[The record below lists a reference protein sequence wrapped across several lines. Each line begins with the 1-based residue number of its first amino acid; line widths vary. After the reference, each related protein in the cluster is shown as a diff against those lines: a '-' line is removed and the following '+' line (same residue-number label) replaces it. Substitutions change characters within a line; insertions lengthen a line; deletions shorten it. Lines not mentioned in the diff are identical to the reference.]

1 MRGSTHTLL
10 HLSVCL
16 FPALLRHS
24 VNLIKDYLSFSVLEE
39 TEFTRVLY
47 LDMELP
53 ILLTMNQA
61 ENHKPKLG
69 GKWLLCR
76 KATFK
81 SSNMSFSYG

>member
-16 FPALLRHS
+16 SPALLRLS
-24 VNLIKDYLSFSVLEE
+24 VNLIKDYLSLSVLQE

-47 LDMELP
+47 LDLELP

-61 ENHKPKLG
+61 ESHKPKTR
-69 GKWLLCR
+69 GKMVLCR

-81 SSNMSFSYG
+81 SSNMSFSCR